1 MVEEGTWTVDGVA
14 IEAQTYTSTVTD
26 ENNSWGGEA
35 QSYSRSYAS
44 PVVLGQVMSENDAA
58 WSVFWCQGSSRTSP
72 PSASALKTGKTV
84 CEDPAVSRAGET
96 VGFVVIE
103 AGHGTIGGV
112 EYEAALG
119 ADSVRGVTNSPPYAY
134 TFNTA
139 FASAPT
145 VAVVTMAGMDG
156 GNGGWAQVHGSTMA
170 TATSLYL
177 SVDED
182 QLGDS
187 ERNHT
192 PEQVGYVVFAGA
204 GVYP

>member
-1 MVEEGTWTVDGVA
+1 PSA
-14 IEAQTYTSTVTD
+14 LACEAGKRVRQ
-26 ENNSWGGEA
+26 
-35 QSYSRSYAS
+35 AS
-44 PVVLGQVMSENDAA
+44 P
-58 WSVFWCQGSSRTSP
+58 T
-72 PSASALKTGKTV
+72 
-84 CEDPAVSRAGET
+84 SRAAEAG
-96 VGFVVIE
+96 GDVVI
-103 AGHGTIGGV
+103 GDGGRTRGGV

-134 TFNTA
+134 TFNTT

-170 TATSLYL
+170 TTTSLYL
-177 SVDED
+177 SIDED
-182 QLGDS
+182 QIGDS

-192 PEQVGYVVFAGA
+192 PEQVGYVAFAGA